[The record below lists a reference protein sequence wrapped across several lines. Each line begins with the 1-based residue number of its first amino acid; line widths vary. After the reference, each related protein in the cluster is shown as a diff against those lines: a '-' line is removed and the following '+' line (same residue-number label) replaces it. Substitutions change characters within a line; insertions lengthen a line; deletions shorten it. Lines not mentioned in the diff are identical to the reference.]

1 MTSPEW
7 GSVPRPAQP
16 LTDLDFHSG
25 ARIAELNQLVQELSK
40 RTARD
45 PGVRATQELVVLKD
59 FVFSL
64 LGLVQQLDGRLPLAN
79 EYLLLS
85 GGARQGTVDMD
96 PGVLGRSAPGADYDA
111 DYTLLV
117 PVLQARGCPVTLDMC
132 RCPPGHAWLALGP
145 FGPEACHRWADCC
158 RDHGGEAYL
167 APGLVSAWFSQALG
181 AVADR
186 VRAAPRQGGPVM
198 ERVAGHGGLVTLL
211 LSHGTVRAL
220 YDVVPVVAFQGW
232 PAVAQEWLGRS
243 HFWDG
248 KLREEDVAR
257 GFYLLPGSGPAWR
270 EALGPVEAS
279 GPAWREAS
287 GPVDASGP
295 AGREASGPAGREASG
310 PVEASGP
317 AWREASGPVEASGPA
332 WREAS
337 GPVDASGPAGREASG
352 PAGREASGPVEASG
366 PAWRE
371 ASGPVEA
378 SGPAWREASGPV
390 EASGPAWREASGP
403 AGREASGPAGR
414 EASGPAGREAS
425 GPAGREASGPA
436 GREASGP
443 AGREASGPAGREASV
458 PAWREASVPAWRE
471 ASGPVEASGPAGREA
486 SGPAWREASGPVE
499 ASGPAWREASGP
511 AWREASGL
519 AWRLSFSR
527 SELHLKKAVPP
538 PLLQAYRAARAAL
551 GGAWGGRVG
560 PYHLWTLVLWACE
573 RLPARYLGREENA
586 AHCLLGLLDDMA
598 AGLGA
603 GAGPHYFLPGYD
615 RLAGVPE
622 PGLARAVA
630 AVRGDPAGHLRE
642 AVERVKMAA
651 KLGRGLDAGAEA
663 EE

>member
-25 ARIAELNQLVQELSK
+25 ARIAELNQLVQELSKWTARDPGVRATQELVVQELSK

-96 PGVLGRSAPGADYDA
+96 PGVLGRLAPGADYDA

-145 FGPEACHRWADCC
+145 FGPEACRCWADCC

-186 VRAAPRQGGPVM
+186 VRAAPRRGGPVV

-248 KLREEDVAR
+248 KLREEDVAG
-257 GFYLLPGSGPAWR
+257 GFYLLPGS
-270 EALGPVEAS
+270 
-279 GPAWREAS
+279 
-287 GPVDASGP
+287 D
-295 AGREASGPAGREASG
+295 
-310 PVEASGP
+310 P

-337 GPVDASGPAGREASG
+337 GPVDASGPAGHEASDPVDASG
-352 PAGREASGPVEASG
+352 PAGHEASDPVEASG

-371 ASGPVEA
+371 ASDPVEA
-378 SGPAWREASGPV
+378 SGPAWR
-390 EASGPAWREASGP
+390 
-403 AGREASGPAGR
+403 
-414 EASGPAGREAS
+414 
-425 GPAGREASGPA
+425 
-436 GREASGP
+436 
-443 AGREASGPAGREASV
+443 
-458 PAWREASVPAWRE
+458 
-471 ASGPVEASGPAGREA
+471 
-486 SGPAWREASGPVE
+486 E

-527 SELHLKKAVPP
+527 SEFHLKKAVPP

-551 GGAWGGRVG
+551 GGAWGGRAG

>member
-186 VRAAPRQGGPVM
+186 VRAAPCRGGPVM

-248 KLREEDVAR
+248 KLREEDVAG
-257 GFYLLPGSGPAWR
+257 GFYLLPGSGPAW
-270 EALGPVEAS
+270 
-279 GPAWREAS
+279 
-287 GPVDASGP
+287 
-295 AGREASGPAGREASG
+295 
-310 PVEASGP
+310 
-317 AWREASGPVEASGPA
+317 
-332 WREAS
+332 
-337 GPVDASGPAGREASG
+337 
-352 PAGREASGPVEASG
+352 REASGPVEASG

-414 EASGPAGREAS
+414 EASGP
-425 GPAGREASGPA
+425 
-436 GREASGP
+436 
-443 AGREASGPAGREASV
+443 V
-458 PAWREASVPAWRE
+458 
-471 ASGPVEASGPAGREA
+471 EA

-499 ASGPAWREASGP
+499 ASGPAWREASGPVEASGPAWREASGPVEASGPAWREASGPVEASGPAGREASGP

-551 GGAWGGRVG
+551 GGAWGGRAG

>member
-317 AWREASGPVEASGPA
+317 A
-332 WREAS
+332 
-337 GPVDASGPAGREASG
+337 
-352 PAGREASGPVEASG
+352 GREASGPVEASG

-443 AGREASGPAGREASV
+443 AGREASGP
-458 PAWREASVPAWRE
+458 
-471 ASGPVEASGPAGREA
+471 VEASGPAGREA
-486 SGPAWREASGPVE
+486 SGPAWREASGPV
-499 ASGPAWREASGP
+499 
-511 AWREASGL
+511 EASGL